1 MDTAICG
8 GDFALGANGLPYR
21 ISGKEALLQRAYIL
35 LRIPK
40 GSFCYQTDLG
50 SEIAL
55 LEQDEEFSMRVKEAA
70 QEALR
75 ELDGITVSSVETDL
89 FETKAV
95 CRMIL
100 ETDQYG
106 RQEIVLELPRE
117 GQSGDI

>member
-70 QEALR
+70 QELS
-75 ELDGITVSSVETDL
+75 LIHIYL
-89 FETKAV
+89 FWGG
-95 CRMIL
+95 
-100 ETDQYG
+100 G
-106 RQEIVLELPRE
+106 RRRRDWFIRL
-117 GQSGDI
+117 